1 MRRRPRSLRRETS
14 SDKGKTENET
24 SKLIIINLLK
34 INK

>member
-1 MRRRPRSLRRETS
+1 MKRKPKNLRRETS